1 LWGWLAV
8 GSDGRFGG
16 VGNLI
21 WMLFDEVFVA
31 GVVVMVVLLWAGQ
44 DRARE
49 QSSLLPLSLPV
60 HLTGTESLWIRSSQ
74 VVTPRETWVVFVRTL
89 TRCVSGDTASNRG
102 ARPTQTISAFLWL
115 ELVHDQPA
123 GTSIQSRHFTAAE
136 YSSREATAQLQGCRR
151 REGRE

>member
-1 LWGWLAV
+1 
-8 GSDGRFGG
+8 
-16 VGNLI
+16 
-21 WMLFDEVFVA
+21 MLFDEVFVA
-31 GVVVMVVLLWAGQ
+31 GVVFLVVLLWAGQ

-74 VVTPRETWVVFVRTL
+74 VVTPRETWVMFVRTL
-89 TRCVSGDTASNRG
+89 ARCVSGDTASNRG
-102 ARPTQTISAFLWL
+102 ARRTQMISAFLWL

-123 GTSIQSRHFTAAE
+123 ATCNTESRNFTATE
-136 YSSREATAQLQGCRR
+136 YASREETAQFQGCRR